1 MSATGRATADP
12 CIVPGRDGRVEGR
25 QLDDIEAAI
34 VRAELRQALRD
45 GLAELPERDQALLRA
60 YALAEPYK
68 DITQLLQMKMGS
80 VGPTLRRCLDRLR
93 RTQAL
98 RAYLGSTPAAEKQ
111 KGGDRFELA
120 PLD

>member
-1 MSATGRATADP
+1 
-12 CIVPGRDGRVEGR
+12 
-25 QLDDIEAAI
+25 
-34 VRAELRQALRD
+34 
-45 GLAELPERDQALLRA
+45 
-60 YALAEPYK
+60 
-68 DITQLLQMKMGS
+68 MKMGS

-98 RAYLGSTPAAEKQ
+98 RAYLGGTPAAAKQ